1 MTEAAANS
9 KKDIAAVFAA
19 AYPPPGRRGE
29 TASDCPIRER
39 TMRIFV
45 ARSGRV
51 LLAVAIFNLLPLAR
65 LFAEG
70 ETAADGATAAASSS
84 GTGSS
89 DSGSTSNVGLGTFS
103 RLPFNISASVY
114 GGYDD
119 NPNTAADGSPKQDS
133 WFTSVAVI
141 ADLKLETPRTKL
153 DLSSNFGFT
162 YYTSLSNNQ
171 LEPNINL
178 TVNLTHKLSSRLT
191 LGITS
196 SSAYQT
202 EPDFQ
207 YGLGTNRRAGN
218 YFYTSNNF
226 SASYAWVPRFSTVTS
241 YGITYIKYDDIASGL
256 FEDRAENTFGNQFR
270 FLILPTTNLVGEYRF
285 QVVSY
290 LHEGDVIPGS
300 LPPVRVERD
309 STTHFLLGGFDH
321 AFSPRLTATFRG
333 GVELRD
339 YESVGEKDSPYFE
352 STVSYLLGK
361 DTSVQWYTRYGVE
374 EGDIQFNPTRTSFR
388 TGLQGRHNLTARIS
402 ASFSVYY
409 DHDDYDETV
418 SEVLNPNP
426 PPATLPLVNPS
437 FTEDAFY
444 IDLALRYSITRY
456 MGLQTGYDHTEVT
469 SGAVGR
475 DYSRNRVWAGFNVA
489 F

>member
-9 KKDIAAVFAA
+9 KKDVAAVYAA
-19 AYPPPGRRGE
+19 DYPPPGRRSE
-29 TASDCPIRER
+29 AAYYPIRER
-39 TMRIFV
+39 NMRIFV
-45 ARSGRV
+45 ARSGRT
-51 LLAVAIFNLLPLAR
+51 LLAIAIFGLLSLAR
-65 LFAEG
+65 CFGEG
-70 ETAADGATAAASSS
+70 ETAADGSSAAASSS
-84 GTGSS
+84 SSS

-119 NPNTAADGSPKQDS
+119 NPNTLPDGGPKQDS
-133 WFTSVAVI
+133 WFTTAAVI

-162 YYTSLSNNQ
+162 YYSSLSNNE

-178 TVNLTHKLSSRLT
+178 TVSLTHKLSPRLT
-191 LGITS
+191 LGISS

-218 YFYTSNNF
+218 YFYTTNNF

-241 YGITYIKYDDIASGL
+241 WGINYIKYDDIASGL

-270 FLILPTTNLVGEYRF
+270 FLILPTTNLVGEYRY
-285 QVVSY
+285 QIVSY

-300 LPPVRVERD
+300 NPPVRLERD
-309 STTHFLLGGFDH
+309 SNTHFLLGGFDH
-321 AFSPRLTATFRG
+321 AFTPRLSAVFRG
-333 GVELRD
+333 GIELRD

-352 STVSYLLGK
+352 STVTYLLGK

-409 DHDDYDETV
+409 DHDDYDQTTSQV
-418 SEVLNPNP
+418 VNPNP
-426 PPATLPLVNPS
+426 PPAPPIITVINPS

-456 MGLQTGYDHTEVT
+456 MGIQTGYDHTEVT
-469 SGAVGR
+469 SGTVGR
-475 DYSRNRVWAGFNVA
+475 DYSRNRVWGGFTVA